1 MSAFE
6 QINTKE
12 IREIKDATEGIY
24 GKAIKAFE
32 NKMNDVNAL
41 RRITTINEDL
51 EGKKYPETDVEY
63 KRKVITLN
71 GEKIEGV
78 FPEFPSVFDTQLPK
92 ELWKA
97 SDVEQF
103 RYCTQKL
110 KERIERDPEFAKQ
123 FTPTQIEQIK
133 KRSPRISGLTWH
145 HTEVPGKMQLVD
157 AKLHDKCRHTGG
169 RNIWGGGSD
178 CR

>member
-12 IREIKDATEGIY
+12 IREIKHATEGIN

-51 EGKKYPETDVEY
+51 EGKKCPETDVEY

-78 FPEFPSVFDTQLPK
+78 FPEFPSAFDTQLPK

-123 FTPTQIEQIK
+123 FTPRQIEQIK
-133 KRSPRISGLTWH
+133 AGAPRISGLTWH

-157 AKLHDKCRHTGG
+157 SSLHEKCRQTGG
-169 RNIWGGGSD
+169 RSVWGGGSE